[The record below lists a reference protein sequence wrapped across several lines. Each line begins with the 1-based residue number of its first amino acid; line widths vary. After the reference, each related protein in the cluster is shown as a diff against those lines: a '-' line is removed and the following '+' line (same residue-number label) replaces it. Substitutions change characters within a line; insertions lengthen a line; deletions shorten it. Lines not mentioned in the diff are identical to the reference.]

1 MFLSLSFCKLYS
13 PNELLSLSIYST
25 IYIFKLKFNHLKM
38 SGRRKKTRSTGV
50 SKIVKERRQE
60 IGITDSS
67 SLNQPL
73 IYPPLQ
79 VKCEYPNTTR
89 QQNEI
94 AKVSLQLFRRLHN
107 SQYRRLFKQSNR
119 HAVYN
124 QEEDQATQFINDL
137 VELRRSAF
145 PEELHSR
152 LPMKRKLSE
161 AELPQEPV
169 IPSVELETEV
179 EVEKDKEP
187 EQDVVEEAEYS
198 DNEYEKLNPG
208 SDDTDK
214 ESSQDEQE
222 MAN

>member
-1 MFLSLSFCKLYS
+1 M
-13 PNELLSLSIYST
+13 
-25 IYIFKLKFNHLKM
+25 
-38 SGRRKKTRSTGV
+38 
-50 SKIVKERRQE
+50 
-60 IGITDSS
+60 
-67 SLNQPL
+67 
-73 IYPPLQ
+73 
-79 VKCEYPNTTR
+79 
-89 QQNEI
+89 
-94 AKVSLQLFRRLHN
+94 
-107 SQYRRLFKQSNR
+107 
-119 HAVYN
+119 
-124 QEEDQATQFINDL
+124 

-214 ESSQDEQE
+214 ESSHDEQE

>member
-1 MFLSLSFCKLYS
+1 
-13 PNELLSLSIYST
+13 
-25 IYIFKLKFNHLKM
+25 M

-60 IGITDSS
+60 IGITDSA

-79 VKCEYPNTTR
+79 VKCDYPNTTR
-89 QQNEI
+89 TQNEI
-94 AKVSLQLFRRLHN
+94 AQVSLRLFRRLNN
-107 SQYRRLFKQSNR
+107 SQYRRLFKQSSR

-124 QEEDQATQFINDL
+124 QEEDQVTQFINEL
-137 VELRRSAF
+137 VEVRRSAF

-152 LPMKRKLSE
+152 LPVKRKASE
-161 AELPQEPV
+161 AELPPEPV
-169 IPSVELETEV
+169 LPSVELEPEI
-179 EVEKDKEP
+179 EAEKEHEI
-187 EQDVVEEAEYS
+187 EQEVVEELEYS

-214 ESSQDEQE
+214 ESSHDEQE
-222 MAN
+222 IAT